1 MHRKLNEHVGLL
13 KQEDTTLRLVAAK
26 SSSALKEEA
35 TKRLIAEQRELA
47 RSEAIA
53 TFRAANPVQNAS
65 NTKACLI
72 CQANED
78 CSRSELDEE
87 FRLASCHS
95 CLRSVGVGTNAS
107 ADAIKEVEA
116 WGTTA
121 QSELLGSSLLVSRYQ
136 PLSGTM
142 EWLHEAALSG
152 RVSDVRRAL
161 DAGEDVDSTN
171 SNNWTALMLAASR
184 GRVEVVQLLLE
195 CHANVDLVA
204 TKSKSL
210 RSLTF
215 VFLLLLGL
223 ETGDLFFIVIIG
235 GILGLLSTLTKP
247 DHGWTALTLAAY
259 YGQLRVTQLLLDH
272 GALIDLRDDNGY
284 TAVMRASERGH
295 LEIVQLLLAR
305 NASLGSNSCCSQ
317 PSPWK
322 LALRNHHGE
331 IADAIEQ
338 AQSDRSR
345 ARAQQEADH
354 SGSNSS
360 RSTGSPKTTDPD
372 ATTQLSRLV
381 ELCNDMAET
390 QAISED
396 VLERLW
402 RVNHRLNAMKRTV
415 RPEITTAFHEL
426 VTHFQAFLSQHVNKP
441 LDERLRTTST
451 QLGKLHDFHC
461 QIDELEDLCGP
472 RNMLETVKS
481 TWMDAW
487 DTAVLTV
494 DQQMMS
500 PRETRASRDCPD
512 LESGQLL
519 PESATNTEV
528 ETSDAPVPAIP
539 EWFIPE
545 EAVQKQPKPFNAGS
559 YGKVFRGAWRGSK
572 VVVKCVEATSVE
584 EKRTFLRE
592 AKIWYKLRHP
602 HIVTFF
608 GACHTSRPCFFVCEE
623 AANGNLVD
631 YLAKMKAAGRS
642 LVWQKLHEA
651 ALGLLFLHQ
660 NGIVHGDLKCNQI
673 LVNGDG
679 VAKLTDFG
687 MSFASSDSRPAN
699 SDTNVRWAAPECVT
713 SEGLPPTCES
723 DVFSFGMSVV
733 EAVTNNVPWGVHLTD
748 DVVQNHLLHRRFL
761 SRPAAFESDAHWQLV
776 LDLCAFEPRR
786 RLELSTAID

>member
-1 MHRKLNEHVGLL
+1 MLRLSNAVAWEVRRDLLARQRALLLESELSRSRREAECVVRAEAQTEVHVVSEVRKVLRNAMHRKLNEHVGLL

-35 TKRLIAEQRELA
+35 TKRLIAEQRGLA

-53 TFRAANPVQNAS
+53 TFRAVDPVQNAS

-87 FRLASCHS
+87 FRLAN
-95 CLRSVGVGTNAS
+95 V
-107 ADAIKEVEA
+107 
-116 WGTTA
+116 
-121 QSELLGSSLLVSRYQ
+121 
-136 PLSGTM
+136 M
-142 EWLHEAALSG
+142 
-152 RVSDVRRAL
+152 RAL
-161 DAGEDVDSTN
+161 EAGEGMDSTN

-204 TKSKSL
+204 TNSKPL
-210 RSLTF
+210 RSMTF

-235 GILGLLSTLTKP
+235 GIVGLLSTLAKP
-247 DHGWTALTLAAY
+247 DHGWTALTFAAY
-259 YGQLRVTQLLLDH
+259 CQLRVTQLLLDH
-272 GALIDLRDDNGY
+272 GAVVDLRDDNGY
-284 TAVMRASERGH
+284 TA
-295 LEIVQLLLAR
+295 
-305 NASLGSNSCCSQ
+305 
-317 PSPWK
+317 
-322 LALRNHHGE
+322 
-331 IADAIEQ
+331 
-338 AQSDRSR
+338 
-345 ARAQQEADH
+345 
-354 SGSNSS
+354 SG
-360 RSTGSPKTTDPD
+360 R
-372 ATTQLSRLV
+372 
-381 ELCNDMAET
+381 
-390 QAISED
+390 
-396 VLERLW
+396 
-402 RVNHRLNAMKRTV
+402 
-415 RPEITTAFHEL
+415 
-426 VTHFQAFLSQHVNKP
+426 
-441 LDERLRTTST
+441 
-451 QLGKLHDFHC
+451 
-461 QIDELEDLCGP
+461 
-472 RNMLETVKS
+472 
-481 TWMDAW
+481 
-487 DTAVLTV
+487 
-494 DQQMMS
+494 
-500 PRETRASRDCPD
+500 
-512 LESGQLL
+512 LL
-519 PESATNTEV
+519 PESATNVEV

-545 EAVQKQPKPFNAGS
+545 EAVQKQPKPFNAGT
-559 YGKVFRGAWRGSK
+559 YGKVFRGTWRGSK

-592 AKIWYKLRHP
+592 AKILYKLRHP

-623 AANGNLVD
+623 AANGNLAD
-631 YLAKMKAAGRS
+631 YLAKMEAAGRS

-699 SDTNVRWAAPECVT
+699 SDTNVRWAAPECLT

-733 EAVTNNVPWGVHLTD
+733 EAVTNNVPWGVYLAD
-748 DVVQNHLLHRRFL
+748 DIIQNHLVHHRFL
-761 SRPAAFESDAHWQLV
+761 SKPAAFESDAHWQLV
-776 LDLCAFEPRR
+776 LDLCAFEPSR
-786 RLELSTAID
+786 RLKLSTAIDRLQQFAEATFLDGGGFKSTWLPV